1 MKRLINKVY
10 PIKYQIALAVFSSIA
25 FIPISLFALSTQKDV
40 SAFSGYEHS
49 SNGEFVLLENYS
61 SLRTKS
67 SFDTSIEEVVTTL
80 PFNTIYKD
88 SDELFIGETKTVQQG
103 VRGQRVETFK
113 VYYWHGKLIDRVL
126 LNTVNKS
133 PVDEIILRGT
143 KKNIRE
149 LATPD
154 GVIKY
159 YQKLNMW
166 ATSYD
171 GNCLGCSGVTYTGTS
186 VRHGVCA
193 VDPRVIPLGSYM
205 YIPGYGTCHAE
216 DIGGGIKGNDIDLGF
231 EDVSKGWWSA
241 RYTDVYILEL

>member
-1 MKRLINKVY
+1 MKRLANKVY

-25 FIPISLFALSTQKDV
+25 VIPISLFALSAQKDV

-49 SNGEFVLLENYS
+49 NNDEFVLLENYS
-61 SLRTKS
+61 SLKTES

-88 SDELFIGETKTVQQG
+88 SGELFIGETKIAQKG
-103 VRGQRVETFK
+103 VNGKRTETFK
-113 VYYWHGKLIDRVL
+113 MYRWHGELIDRVL
-126 LNTVNKS
+126 FNTVNK
-133 PVDEIILRGT
+133 VAVNQIVLRGT
-143 KKNIRE
+143 KKNIRK
-149 LATPD
+149 LTTPD
-154 GVIKY
+154 GAIEY

-171 GNCLGCSGVTYTGTS
+171 GNCLGCSGTTYTGTS
-186 VRHGVCA
+186 VHHGVCA

-231 EDVSKGWWSA
+231 EDVSKGWWSS